1 MLHKIHHYNIIE
13 ELGRGGMGVVYKAED
28 TRLHRTVALKLL
40 SSDSAGEPKA
50 RERFMREARLAS
62 SFQHQNICTIHE
74 IDETAD
80 NQLFI
85 SMDYYEGETLQQ
97 KISRGA
103 SSLDQ
108 LLDYVIQIAE
118 GLALAHEKG
127 IIHRDIK
134 PGNIMVTIDG
144 SVKILDFGLAK
155 LSGSFDSTQ
164 TGKAL
169 GTISYLSPEQAQGQ
183 EVDHRTDIWSL
194 GVVLYEMTT
203 GMLPFSHE
211 YDAAVIY
218 SILDQSPLPPTE
230 IQEDLPEELE
240 GIIYRCLRK
249 NKEERIQSAG
259 ELLKELKGIREDL
272 QGKKG
277 DEQIK
282 SPARKKQAERRLA
295 TVIVSEITGY
305 HELLKKLDEEEGS
318 KIIASCIEIFSS
330 TSRKFG
336 GTFSGKGEESFM
348 IVIGFPESGEKIP
361 VSAVNAS
368 IELRDRIRQLKDS
381 ENLEVPFDLKSGI
394 NSGMVIANSV
404 IVGDKE
410 EYSVAG
416 DTLNFASQLKDLS
429 TGGQILTGPMT
440 YRNSNQLFDYK
451 SLKSIIPEGKIDP
464 VPIYLLLSKKTKL
477 SRRS

>member
-1 MLHKIHHYNIIE
+1 MLHTIHHYNIIE

-80 NQLFI
+80 KQLFI

-97 KISRGA
+97 KISEGA

-108 LLDYVIQIAE
+108 ILDYVIQIAE

-183 EVDHRTDIWSL
+183 KVDHRTDIWSL

-240 GIIYRCLRK
+240 AHH
-249 NKEERIQSAG
+249 IQ
-259 ELLKELKGIREDL
+259 
-272 QGKKG
+272 
-277 DEQIK
+277 
-282 SPARKKQAERRLA
+282 
-295 TVIVSEITGY
+295 V
-305 HELLKKLDEEEGS
+305 LKK
-318 KIIASCIEIFSS
+318 K
-330 TSRKFG
+330 
-336 GTFSGKGEESFM
+336 
-348 IVIGFPESGEKIP
+348 
-361 VSAVNAS
+361 
-368 IELRDRIRQLKDS
+368 
-381 ENLEVPFDLKSGI
+381 
-394 NSGMVIANSV
+394 
-404 IVGDKE
+404 
-410 EYSVAG
+410 
-416 DTLNFASQLKDLS
+416 
-429 TGGQILTGPMT
+429 
-440 YRNSNQLFDYK
+440 
-451 SLKSIIPEGKIDP
+451 
-464 VPIYLLLSKKTKL
+464 
-477 SRRS
+477 